1 MKLCWLESYLN
12 PAIGG
17 TVLERSCKLPPNEAF
32 FFFYGGGFCF
42 LFFEPRKGIT
52 SLSLLNF
59 IYNKET

>member
-32 FFFYGGGFCF
+32 FFFMVVGFVFYF
-42 LFFEPRKGIT
+42 LNQE
-52 SLSLLNF
+52 
-59 IYNKET
+59 KELQASVS